1 MNDARK
7 DLLNQGVEAALDLG
21 KTIDWRDITLSA
33 IAERAG
39 LSLKDFHGAADKA
52 KISDAVEAWLDE
64 AMSEGSTSDDETPR
78 TRLFDVIMMRF
89 DRMEEHRNA
98 LVSLQEWRQ
107 TQPARLLNLLSAR
120 QATASWALACSGLDG
135 AGDLPKPV
143 RTTAVAWAVAQ
154 AEIAW
159 RKEDSA
165 DMSRT
170 MAKLDGE
177 LRKMEERAGW
187 IKGRFG
193 KRKPDS
199 DSGAD
204 IQTSAADEPTTEHQP
219 S

>member
-1 MNDARK
+1 MSDARK
-7 DLLNQGVEAALDLG
+7 DLLNKGVEAALELA
-21 KTIDWRDITLSA
+21 KTIDWRDLTLSA

-39 LSLKDFHGAADKA
+39 LSLKDFHGVADKA
-52 KISDAVEAWLDE
+52 KISDAVEAWLDG
-64 AMSEGSTSDDETPR
+64 AMSEGSTSKDETPR

-89 DRMEEHRNA
+89 DRMEEHREA
-98 LVSLQEWRQ
+98 MLSLIEWRQ
-107 TQPARLLNLLSAR
+107 TQPARLLNLIAAR
-120 QATASWALACSGLDG
+120 HTTANWALSCSGLDG
-135 AGDLPKPV
+135 SGDFPKPI
-143 RTTAVAWAVAQ
+143 RTTAIAWALAQ

-187 IKGRFG
+187 IAGRFG
-193 KRKPDS
+193 RKPRDK
-199 DSGAD
+199 DD
-204 IQTSAADEPTTEHQP
+204 EDLQTSAPDEPTTEHQP

>member
-1 MNDARK
+1 MSDARK
-7 DLLNQGVEAALDLG
+7 DLLNKGVEAALELA
-21 KTIDWRDITLSA
+21 KTIDWRDLTLSA

-39 LSLKDFHGAADKA
+39 LSLKDFHGVADKA
-52 KISDAVEAWLDE
+52 KISDAVEAWLDD
-64 AMSEGSTSDDETPR
+64 AMSEGSTNEDETPR

-89 DRMEEHRNA
+89 DRMEEHREA
-98 LVSLQEWRQ
+98 MLSLIEWRQ
-107 TQPARLLNLLSAR
+107 TQPARLLNLIAAR
-120 QATASWALACSGLDG
+120 HTTASWALSCSGLDG
-135 AGDLPKPV
+135 SGDFPKPI
-143 RTTAVAWAVAQ
+143 RTTAIAWALAQ

-187 IKGRFG
+187 ITSRFSGRKSG
-193 KRKPDS
+193 TGEKPEATT
-199 DSGAD
+199 GH
-204 IQTSAADEPTTEHQP
+204 EPTTEHQP